1 MHRSRVIPIL
11 QLVLALG
18 FIGFWIMFFAENACC
33 QPFALTADGPQKTLE
48 CERFLAFEKSF
59 PVPDLGYIVP
69 LLIIG
74 AIGMLKEK
82 RYGILASLLAGSA
95 LIFLGL
101 LDVSF
106 NLQNGRYTVDVAEGL
121 MNVLI
126 NTVCLVFGPILIWQM
141 WRRL

>member
-1 MHRSRVIPIL
+1 MQQSRLLPIL
-11 QLVLALG
+11 QLVLAVG
-18 FIGFWIMFFAENACC
+18 FIGFWIMFFAENAC
-33 QPFALTADGPQKTLE
+33 QQKTME

-69 LLIIG
+69 LLVVG
-74 AIGMLKEK
+74 AIGLLKGK

-101 LDVSF
+101 LDISF
-106 NLQNGRYTVDVAEGL
+106 NLQNGRYTVDVVEGL

-141 WRRL
+141 WRRLK

>member
-1 MHRSRVIPIL
+1 MQQSRVIPVL

-18 FIGFWIMFFAENACC
+18 FIGFWIMFFAENAC
-33 QPFALTADGPQKTLE
+33 PQKTVE

-69 LLIIG
+69 LLIVG
-74 AIGMLKEK
+74 AIGLMKGK

-106 NLQNGRYTVDVAEGL
+106 NLQNGRYTVDLVEGL

-126 NTVCLVFGPILIWQM
+126 NTVCLVFGPVLIWQM
-141 WRRL
+141 WSRLKAG